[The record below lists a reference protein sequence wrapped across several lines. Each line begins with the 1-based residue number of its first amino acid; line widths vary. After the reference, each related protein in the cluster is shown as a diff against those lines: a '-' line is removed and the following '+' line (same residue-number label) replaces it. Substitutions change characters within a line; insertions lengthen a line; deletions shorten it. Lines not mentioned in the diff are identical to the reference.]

1 MANGPILAVVQKV
14 GPDAHVTRGGE
25 RLPLPP
31 GTVLLPGDEIET
43 ASSTLTIL
51 FPETGVSRVEPNSR
65 VTLISNPEVVS
76 STNLFAELD
85 LIQGSVWTRFE
96 RLLGPSEWFSVEA
109 NGVVATVRGTGF
121 GVSLE
126 KDGSTDVQVAD
137 HVVMVSI
144 KPSNILDLQSGFGE
158 EDLVLVPP
166 EIEIPEGKGFSLR
179 LQDTNVK
186 DAVYANP
193 GLLQQ
198 FTYNISAK
206 QRERSGYLFS
216 ETSIRS
222 EELRLPSILRRLPV
236 EPLRDKQQL
245 ERVEILKTLLEYRE
259 QATSAR
265 GFQPPTRGVLPSEEA
280 PVRLETQ
287 TTIQL
292 QAN

>member
-65 VTLISNPEVVS
+65 VTLISDPNAAS

-121 GVSLE
+121 GVSLVNDE
-126 KDGSTDVQVAD
+126 VDVEVAD
-137 HVVMVSI
+137 HKVDISLKNNPLSSHSSGALGPSI
-144 KPSNILDLQSGFGE
+144 DLVAGQGFRVRPLEFPVAGVTQFQERVRMLDRAEMTQSGF
-158 EDLVLVPP
+158 V
-166 EIEIPEGKGFSLR
+166 FSSTR
-179 LQDTNVK
+179 LQPATLHL
-186 DAVYANP
+186 P
-193 GLLQQ
+193 GV
-198 FTYNISAK
+198 
-206 QRERSGYLFS
+206 
-216 ETSIRS
+216 
-222 EELRLPSILRRLPV
+222 LRRLPK
-236 EPLRDKQQL
+236 EPVLSGEIL
-245 ERVEILKTLLEYRE
+245 ERASVLKMIQTEFETR
-259 QATSAR
+259 S
-265 GFQPPTRGVLPSEEA
+265 GFKAPTRGVLPNEEA
-280 PVRLETQ
+280 PARLETQ

-292 QAN
+292 QTN